1 MKPAI
6 AICFF
11 LTLYLSSAAQQTEK
25 ISVQD
30 GGDIA
35 GRLTFDQIY
44 RYPQFIIGRVFFK
57 DETSA
62 TGLLNYNTILDEMQF
77 VADTGDTLS
86 LANEHLIK
94 YITAGSDSFYYYNKG
109 YYELITSNSIARLLK
124 KQYLKQL
131 DKEKIGGYGMATSS
145 SAITTYNSYMADN
158 HYVKLTVRGD
168 VILAKKTD
176 YFLANKNN
184 QLLPATKKS
193 VIKLFPKYEK
203 AISQYVKENEVDFN
217 KEADLRNLIL
227 FLQRTA
233 QM

>member
-11 LTLYLSSAAQQTEK
+11 LTLYLFSAAQQTEK
-25 ISVQD
+25 IAVPD
-30 GGDIA
+30 GGNIA
-35 GRLTFDQIY
+35 DGLTFDKVY
-44 RYPQFIIGRVFFK
+44 RYPQFTIGRVFFK

-77 VADTGDTLS
+77 VAASGDTLA

-94 YITAGSDSFYYYNKG
+94 YITLGSDSFYYSKG
-109 YYELITSNSIARLLK
+109 YFELVTSNSIARLVK

-131 DKEKIGGYGMATSS
+131 DKEKIGGYGMATAS

-158 HYVKLTVRGD
+158 HYFKLTVRGD

-176 YFLANKNN
+176 YFLANQNN
-184 QLLPATKKS
+184 QFLPANKKS

-203 AISQYVKENEVDFN
+203 AISQYINENEVDFTR
-217 KEADLRNLIL
+217 EADLRKLML
-227 FLQRTA
+227 FLQHTA
-233 QM
+233 QL